1 MAGKGN
7 PMQGYQEAT
16 NQLLAINEQ
25 RKRNNAQA
33 KMEETL
39 QAAQNNTLAQ
49 ASEFVATQSPQAT
62 VQPANLNPATQNI
75 LGQYGLGQPKIQKT
89 SSSSQQVTKQNITIN
104 NKNTTITNNN
114 VSVPANSGGPIQGR
128 PIQFQDPGQIKFK
141 TWLSNSFAQQNEM
154 AAKRQRE
161 YEKRDSALVRNSNK
175 LMKRLEETGKSIAT
189 SLNPKNMASSMGN
202 QLKTLLMVFG
212 FAKLAKEWP
221 NLMTRVDEISSRV
234 GEIKDKVVS
243 FFSPDGG
250 LSKMLG
256 GKEGE
261 GPLTALKNLF
271 IDPKDGIFAYI
282 RTWLSARMGERR
294 EAIKTLAKP
303 DMSWNVGDGVGNNIS
318 RILGSVVGYLGDI
331 LSAIIDPTSAA
342 RNTVKAT
349 AEQAESEY
357 QNNNQKTLRENR
369 ANVVITDE
377 NGRSKGIATSA
388 GDQAI
393 VEGRYQGVKPGSV
406 DNQGNLT
413 NNPISSIAQGNELM
427 RAIDDSRRTG
437 NLQTATVAT
446 GFARLHNAAQENGKV
461 VLTEEF
467 LSHYLGQDGIR
478 ELGLQKGNYRYIVR
492 PKTHEEM
499 AMDLLSI
506 SRENE
511 DLRKWLTG
519 IGMFTGG
526 VVSGPGGVILGG
538 LGGNGI
544 GKLVEEYKK
553 WGLPETVVELRP
565 AGAEADYSKGE
576 RYVEGQNPQ
585 NLYEIT
591 PEQLQSIIDKIT
603 GKENIN
609 VDLNST
615 DFMRAIENSLIT
627 QDTPLRV
634 NRDID
639 IDQTYR
645 VNDMVERN
653 NAQLQTLRENSRAN
667 TAVNNTMDM
676 GRGLMNDISNRVSG
690 ISLFSNRQSATH
702 SRSDGQGNVNW
713 SDIRINKK
721 DNQQAHAGTGAIG
734 RENINRDYLYRLL
747 EREIGG
753 EWGRKEG
760 NANGCY
766 MNSADGGDQKN
777 HGNYGYGNTYSTL
790 KTWYTGPV
798 SFKLPNGEVKS
809 FNNLDNAD
817 AWFVNYC
824 RTNNTNGWQPA
835 SKKVVLTDETAR
847 AINSKALG
855 NFVDKYIVK
864 MDPDIMG
871 AMDEQTL
878 GGLLHIAYG
887 GQDRYMKLVN
897 FYRDHKEE
905 ALADLQSNNG
915 VHTEDFINRVMMT
928 TPEGAYAMHTRWEGR
943 HTDRRGVLTG
953 YHSFNYYSTDD
964 EWNRH
969 IDLAQSNRS
978 VQPTASPSDQ
988 QALNVGGVTLP
999 EVSVTASAINNMTSA
1014 SFTPGSSLSDNYP
1027 NAFSSNS
1034 GGNGSFTSVS
1044 SENPNYTANLNSIG
1058 TDVKT
1063 MLDIL
1068 GIMGQTDAQTLEA
1081 TNNVVSAVGSLR
1093 SSGTAYTPSSP
1104 SFTDGHYNQSPIS

>member
-1 MAGKGN
+1 MAGKVN

-25 RKRNNAQA
+25 RKSNNAQA

-62 VQPANLNPATQNI
+62 YQPANLNPATQNI

-89 SSSSQQVTKQNITIN
+89 SSSSQVTKQNITIN

-141 TWLSNSFAQQNEM
+141 TWLSNSFAQQNEQ
-154 AAKRQRE
+154 AAKRQRD

-175 LMKRLEETGKSIAT
+175 LMKKLEETGKSIAT

-202 QLKTLLMVFG
+202 QLKTLLFVFG

-221 NLMTRVDEISSRV
+221 NLMTWVDKIS
-234 GEIKDKVVS
+234 KKVSNIASDVKG

-256 GKEGE
+256 GKNGE

-271 IDPKDGIFAYI
+271 FDKNDGIFAYI

-294 EAIKTLAKP
+294 EAIKTLTKP
-303 DMSWNVGDGVGNNIS
+303 NMSWNVGDGVGNNIT
-318 RILGSVVGYLGDI
+318 RILGNVVGYLGDI

-377 NGRSKGIATSA
+377 NGRSKGVATSA

-427 RAIDDSRRTG
+427 RVIDDSRRTG

-526 VVSGPGGVILGG
+526 VVSGPGGVIFGG
-538 LGGNGI
+538 LGGNGL
-544 GKLVEEYKK
+544 GKLIEEYKK
-553 WGLPETVVELRP
+553 RGLPETVVELRP

-591 PEQLQSIIDKIT
+591 SEQLQSIIDKIT

-615 DFMRAIENSLIT
+615 DFMRAIESSLIT

-690 ISLFSNRQSATH
+690 ISLFSNRQSATYN
-702 SRSDGQGNVNW
+702 RGERGDVAW

-721 DNQQAHAGTGAIG
+721 DDKQAHAGTGAIG
-734 RENINRDYLYRLL
+734 KENINREYLTNLL
-747 EREIGG
+747 NREISG
-753 EWGRKEG
+753 EFGRREG
-760 NANGCY
+760 RPDQCY
-766 MNSADGGDQKN
+766 VNPLDGGAQAG
-777 HGNYGYGNTYSTL
+777 HGNYGYGNTYNTL
-790 KTWYTGPV
+790 KNLYQGPV
-798 SFKLPNGEVKS
+798 SFKMPDGTVHTEP
-809 FNNLDNAD
+809 NLDAAD
-817 AWFVNYC
+817 KWFVAYWKANAPG
-824 RTNNTNGWQPA
+824 NKMPA
-835 SKKVVLTDETAR
+835 NKRVYLTSQSAE
-847 AINSKALG
+847 AINKASFKHFIDGAL
-855 NFVDKYIVK
+855 K
-864 MDPDIMG
+864 MDHEIMG

-887 GQDRYMKLVN
+887 GMGRYNKLID
-897 FYRDHKEE
+897 FYKNNKEE

-915 VHTEDFINRVMMT
+915 VHTEDFINRVMMNT
-928 TPEGAYAMHTRWEGR
+928 SDGLYAMQTDNANGTHF
-943 HTDRRGVLTG
+943 DRRGYLSG
-953 YHSFNYYSTDD
+953 YQAFNVYSAD
-964 EWNRH
+964 EWNQH
-969 IDLAQSNRS
+969 LDLAQSNRS

-988 QALNVGGVTLP
+988 QALNIGGVTLP
-999 EVSVTASAINNMTSA
+999 EVSVTASAINNTAQA

-1027 NAFSSNS
+1027 NAFSGNS
-1034 GGNGSFTSVS
+1034 GGNDSFTSVS
-1044 SENPNYTANLNSIG
+1044 SENPNYTSSLNSMG

-1063 MLDIL
+1063 MLSIL
-1068 GIMGQTDAQTLEA
+1068 RIMGQTDAQTLEA

>member
-1 MAGKGN
+1 MAGKVN

-25 RKRNNAQA
+25 RKSNNAQA

-49 ASEFVATQSPQAT
+49 ASEFVASQNPQIT

-141 TWLSNSFAQQNEM
+141 TWLSNSFAQQNEL

-175 LMKRLEETGKSIAT
+175 LMKKLEETGKSIAT
-189 SLNPKNMASSMGN
+189 GLNPKNMASNMGS

-212 FAKLAKEWP
+212 FARLAKEWP
-221 NLMTRVDEISSRV
+221 NLMTRVDEISKKVS
-234 GEIKDKVVS
+234 EIKDNVFK
-243 FFSPDGG
+243 FFDKNGG

-271 IDPKDGIFAYI
+271 FDKNDGIFAYI

-349 AEQAESEY
+349 AERAETEY
-357 QNNNQKTLRENR
+357 QDNNQKTLRENR

-406 DNQGNLT
+406 DSQGNLT

-467 LSHYLGQDGIR
+467 LSHYLGGQEGIR

-492 PKTHEEM
+492 PKTKEEM

-506 SRENE
+506 SHENE
-511 DLRKWLTG
+511 ELRKWLTG

-544 GKLVEEYKK
+544 GKLVEKYKK

-585 NLYEIT
+585 NLYEVT
-591 PEQLQSIIDKIT
+591 PEQLQNIIDKIT

-609 VDLNST
+609 VDLNSA
-615 DFMRAIENSLIT
+615 DFMRSVESSLIT

-667 TAVNNTMDM
+667 TAVNNTKDV
-676 GRGLMNDISNRVSG
+676 GRGLFNNAKDRVSG
-690 ISLFSNRQSATH
+690 IISPEKVKKVNPSNIDSGDLSGVIEASKRGVFYSDSSGGYIPLGADLSGFMHKCTSGPATFY
-702 SRSDGQGNVNW
+702 D
-713 SDIRINKK
+713 D
-721 DNQQAHAGTGAIG
+721 GTGGKIKLNGKWWNTGSPKTATG
-734 RENINRDYLYRLL
+734 TNID
-747 EREIGG
+747 
-753 EWGRKEG
+753 KEG
-760 NANGCY
+760 
-766 MNSADGGDQKN
+766 
-777 HGNYGYGNTYSTL
+777 
-790 KTWYTGPV
+790 
-798 SFKLPNGEVKS
+798 FKLVWNGTAEQGWDTSRIKATGFELQPGDIMLNFGRGKNGNSSHAQMWNGEEWISDTHQGQRSFVYRGGGRLGDKS
-809 FNNLDNAD
+809 AQIWRYD
-817 AWFVNYC
+817 AGIEKQN
-824 RTNNTNGWQPA
+824 
-835 SKKVVLTDETAR
+835 
-847 AINSKALG
+847 
-855 NFVDKYIVK
+855 
-864 MDPDIMG
+864 
-871 AMDEQTL
+871 
-878 GGLLHIAYG
+878 
-887 GQDRYMKLVN
+887 
-897 FYRDHKEE
+897 
-905 ALADLQSNNG
+905 
-915 VHTEDFINRVMMT
+915 
-928 TPEGAYAMHTRWEGR
+928 
-943 HTDRRGVLTG
+943 
-953 YHSFNYYSTDD
+953 
-964 EWNRH
+964 
-969 IDLAQSNRS
+969 IDLASSEVEADGLLDQEDVNSGFTAFENEQLASN
-978 VQPTASPSDQ
+978 V
-988 QALNVGGVTLP
+988 LP
-999 EVSVTASAINNMTSA
+999 EIDVTPSSINTPIPEYTATVDYSSANISNDYPGVFSNGGAKGNN
-1014 SFTPGSSLSDNYP
+1014 N
-1027 NAFSSNS
+1027 
-1034 GGNGSFTSVS
+1034 FTSTS
-1044 SENPNYTANLNSIG
+1044 KENPNYTADLNSIVA
-1058 TDVKT
+1058 DLKT
-1063 MLDIL
+1063 MLGVL
-1068 GIMGQTDAQTLEA
+1068 NIMGQTDAQTLEA

-1093 SSGTAYTPSSP
+1093 SNNNQPSIPYAP
-1104 SFTDGHYNQSPIS
+1104 SFTDGQYNQNPRS

>member
-1 MAGKGN
+1 MAGKVN

-25 RKRNNAQA
+25 RKSNNAQA
-33 KMEETL
+33 KMEEAL
-39 QAAQNNTLAQ
+39 QTAQNNTLAQ

-62 VQPANLNPATQNI
+62 YQPANLNPATQNI

-89 SSSSQQVTKQNITIN
+89 TSSSQQVTKQNITIN

-141 TWLSNSFAQQNEM
+141 TWLSNSFAQQNEQ
-154 AAKRQRE
+154 AAKRQRD

-175 LMKRLEETGKSIAT
+175 LMKKLEETGKNIAT

-202 QLKTLLMVFG
+202 QLKTLLFVFG
-212 FAKLAKEWP
+212 FARLAKEWP
-221 NLMTRVDEISSRV
+221 NLMQKIDDIR
-234 GEIKDKVVS
+234 DKVETIKGKVID

-250 LSKMLG
+250 LARMLG
-256 GKEGE
+256 GKNGE

-271 IDPKDGIFAYI
+271 FDKNDGIFAYI

-294 EAIKTLAKP
+294 EAIKTLTKP
-303 DMSWNVGDGVGNNIS
+303 DMSWNIGDGVGNNIT
-318 RILGSVVGYLGDI
+318 RILGNVVGYLGDI

-357 QNNNQKTLRENR
+357 QDNNQRTLRENR

-377 NGRSKGIATSA
+377 NGRSKGITTSA

-406 DNQGNLT
+406 DNKGNLT

-492 PKTHEEM
+492 PKTKEEM

-511 DLRKWLTG
+511 ELRKWLTG

-585 NLYEIT
+585 NIYEVT
-591 PEQLQSIIDKIT
+591 PEQLQSIINKIT

-609 VDLNST
+609 VDLNSA
-615 DFMRAIENSLIT
+615 DFMRSVESSLIT
-627 QDTPLRV
+627 QNTPLRV

-645 VNDMVERN
+645 VNDMIERN
-653 NAQLQTLRENSRAN
+653 NIQLQTLRENSRAN
-667 TAVNNTMDM
+667 TAVNNTMNTARNVANQVGNWAGETFGWTPGSANFNSGDLSGVIQASKRGVFYSNESDSHGEGSHGPSSPGESRKGYIKM
-676 GRGLMNDISNRVSG
+676 KTYGVDKKAFQHKCTSGPETFYYDGTGGKVDIRHPKDGKSVWWNTGSPKTATDSRLDKVGFKKIFIGPVLKTTKDVKDAMKKNGLDLKPGDIMTMFGKSGDYVSSHAQMWNGEQWVSDTYQGDLAFVYKQGRPGINGESVQIWRYDNSNNDNLSVDNAVKKGDNG
-690 ISLFSNRQSATH
+690 IS
-702 SRSDGQGNVNW
+702 
-713 SDIRINKK
+713 
-721 DNQQAHAGTGAIG
+721 
-734 RENINRDYLYRLL
+734 
-747 EREIGG
+747 
-753 EWGRKEG
+753 
-760 NANGCY
+760 
-766 MNSADGGDQKN
+766 
-777 HGNYGYGNTYSTL
+777 
-790 KTWYTGPV
+790 P
-798 SFKLPNGEVKS
+798 
-809 FNNLDNAD
+809 
-817 AWFVNYC
+817 
-824 RTNNTNGWQPA
+824 
-835 SKKVVLTDETAR
+835 
-847 AINSKALG
+847 
-855 NFVDKYIVK
+855 
-864 MDPDIMG
+864 DPDEEIDS
-871 AMDEQTL
+871 A
-878 GGLLHIAYG
+878 
-887 GQDRYMKLVN
+887 N
-897 FYRDHKEE
+897 FT
-905 ALADLQSNNG
+905 N
-915 VHTEDFINRVMMT
+915 T
-928 TPEGAYAMHTRWEGR
+928 
-943 HTDRRGVLTG
+943 
-953 YHSFNYYSTDD
+953 
-964 EWNRH
+964 
-969 IDLAQSNRS
+969 
-978 VQPTASPSDQ
+978 SPSEQ
-988 QALNVGGVTLP
+988 QPLSVGRITLP
-999 EVSVTASAINNMTSA
+999 EVSVTASAINNTAQA

-1027 NAFSSNS
+1027 SAFSGTSGSNVEFENIQKTNTHS
-1034 GGNGSFTSVS
+1034 YLSSFDIVNRNLRTIQGLLQLDVNANADTLDATQHMTSV
-1044 SENPNYTANLNSIG
+1044 
-1058 TDVKT
+1058 
-1063 MLDIL
+1063 L
-1068 GIMGQTDAQTLEA
+1068 G
-1081 TNNVVSAVGSLR
+1081 NLR
-1093 SSGTAYTPSSP
+1093 SNKPVTPP
-1104 SFTDGHYNQSPIS
+1104 SATSWTDTKYDI

>member
-1 MAGKGN
+1 MAGKVN

-25 RKRNNAQA
+25 RKSNNAQA

-141 TWLSNSFAQQNEM
+141 TWLSNSFAQQNEQ

-161 YEKRDSALVRNSNK
+161 YEKRDAALVRNSNK

-189 SLNPKNMASSMGN
+189 GLNPKNMASSMGN

-212 FAKLAKEWP
+212 FARLAKEWP
-221 NLMTRVDEISSRV
+221 NLMTWVDGISKKVSNIASD
-234 GEIKDKVVS
+234 IKG

-250 LSKMLG
+250 LAKMLG
-256 GKEGE
+256 GKNGE

-271 IDPKDGIFAYI
+271 FDKNDGIFAYI
-282 RTWLSARMGERR
+282 KTWLSARMGERR
-294 EAIKTLAKP
+294 EAIKTLTKP
-303 DMSWNVGDGVGNNIS
+303 DMSWNIGDGVGNNIT
-318 RILGSVVGYLGDI
+318 RILGNVVGYLGDI

-357 QNNNQKTLRENR
+357 QDNNQKTLRENR

-377 NGRSKGIATSA
+377 NGESKGITTSA

-406 DNQGNLT
+406 DSQGNLT

-427 RAIDDSRRTG
+427 RAIDDSRSTG
-437 NLQTATVAT
+437 NLQTAAVAT

-467 LSHYLGQDGIR
+467 LSHYLGGQEGIR

-492 PKTHEEM
+492 PKTKEEM

-511 DLRKWLTG
+511 KLRKWLTG

-538 LGGNGI
+538 LGGNGS

-585 NLYEIT
+585 NLYEVT
-591 PEQLQSIIDKIT
+591 PEQLQKIIDKIT

-609 VDLNST
+609 VDLNSA
-615 DFMRAIENSLIT
+615 DFMRSVESSLIT

-634 NRDID
+634 NKDID

-667 TAVNNTMDM
+667 TAVNNTKDM

-690 ISLFSNRQSATH
+690 ISLFSNRQSATYN
-702 SRSDGQGNVNW
+702 RGERGDVAW
-713 SDIRINKK
+713 SDIRIHKK
-721 DNQQAHAGTGAIG
+721 DDKQAHAGTGAIG
-734 RENINRDYLYRLL
+734 KENINREYLTNLL
-747 EREIGG
+747 NREISG
-753 EWGRKEG
+753 EFGRKEG
-760 NANGCY
+760 RHDQCY
-766 MNSADGGDQKN
+766 VNPLDGGAQAG
-777 HGNYGYGNTYSTL
+777 HGNYGYGNTYNTL
-790 KTWYTGPV
+790 KNLYQGPV
-798 SFKLPNGEVKS
+798 SFKMPDGTVHTEP
-809 FNNLDNAD
+809 NLDAAD
-817 AWFVNYC
+817 KWFVAYWKANAPG
-824 RTNNTNGWQPA
+824 NKMPA
-835 SKKVVLTDETAR
+835 NKRVYLTSQSAE
-847 AINSKALG
+847 AINKASFKHFIDGAL
-855 NFVDKYIVK
+855 K
-864 MDPDIMG
+864 MDPEIMG

-887 GQDRYMKLVN
+887 GMGRYNKLID
-897 FYRDHKEE
+897 FYKNHKEE

-915 VHTEDFINRVMMT
+915 VHTEDFINRVMMNT
-928 TPEGAYAMHTRWEGR
+928 SEGLYAMQTDNANGTHF
-943 HTDRRGVLTG
+943 DRRGYLSG
-953 YHSFNYYSTDD
+953 YQAFNVYSAD
-964 EWNRH
+964 EWNQH
-969 IDLAQSNRS
+969 LDLAQSNRS
-978 VQPTASPSDQ
+978 VQPTASQNDQ

-999 EVSVTASAINNMTSA
+999 EVSVTASAINNTAPA

-1027 NAFSSNS
+1027 SAFSSNT
-1034 GGNGSFTSVS
+1034 GDNSFTSTT
-1044 SENPNYTANLNSIG
+1044 SESPNYTSSLNSMG

-1063 MLDIL
+1063 MLGIL
-1068 GIMGQTDAQTLEA
+1068 RIMGQTDAQTLEA

-1093 SSGTAYTPSSP
+1093 SSGTAYTPPSP

>member
-1 MAGKGN
+1 MAGKVN

-25 RKRNNAQA
+25 RKSNNAQA

-75 LGQYGLGQPKIQKT
+75 LGQYGLGQPRMQKTT

-114 VSVPANSGGPIQGR
+114 VSVPANIGGPVQGR

-141 TWLSNSFAQQNEM
+141 SWLSNSFAQQNEM

-221 NLMTRVDEISSRV
+221 NLMTWVNKISKEVSNIASD
-234 GEIKDKVVS
+234 IKG

-250 LSKMLG
+250 LAKMLG
-256 GKEGE
+256 GKDGE

-271 IDPKDGIFAYI
+271 FDKNNGIFAYI

-349 AEQAESEY
+349 AEQAETEY
-357 QNNNQKTLRENR
+357 QDNNQKTLRENR

-377 NGRSKGIATSA
+377 NGRSVGIATSA

-406 DNQGNLT
+406 DSQGNLT

-467 LSHYLGQDGIR
+467 LSHYLGQEGIR

-492 PKTHEEM
+492 PKTREEM

-511 DLRKWLTG
+511 ELRKWLTG
-519 IGMFTGG
+519 IGMFAGG
-526 VVSGPGGVILGG
+526 VLGG

-544 GKLVEEYKK
+544 GKLVKEYKK
-553 WGLPETVVELRP
+553 RELPETVVELRP

-576 RYVEGQNPQ
+576 RYVEGRNPQ
-585 NLYEIT
+585 NLYEVT
-591 PEQLQSIIDKIT
+591 PEQLQKIIDKIT
-603 GKENIN
+603 GKENVN
-609 VDLNST
+609 VDLNSA
-615 DFMRAIENSLIT
+615 DFMRAIESSLIT

-667 TAVNNTMDM
+667 TAVNNT
-676 GRGLMNDISNRVSG
+676 RETFSGLLDGARERFDNIFTFTGSSNINKEIPESKKSSGLFKGLAKGSKELKKKFVKVLRPEIVKKLKNEGKPEEFTDILLAQMATESAWGHNEAGAYNLSG
-690 ISLFSNRQSATH
+690 IKALKN
-702 SRSDGQGNVNW
+702 SDGTPKDPDHAALLQTFEYF
-713 SDIRINKK
+713 K
-721 DNQQAHAGTGAIG
+721 DNDRSKHKFPEIISIEQKSDG
-734 RENINRDYLYRLL
+734 RYLWKVKDYFRTFDSLKDYLDYYVRLIDSKWRVFEGDGTVQDYVNRL
-747 EREIGG
+747 GTDYGKGKYFTADPVKYANLVSTQI
-753 EWGRKEG
+753 KEVR
-760 NANGCY
+760 NIASELQNEY
-766 MNSADGGDQKN
+766 NTNPDAFLAESN
-777 HGNYGYGNTYSTL
+777 FGNTS
-790 KTWYTGPV
+790 
-798 SFKLPNGEVKS
+798 
-809 FNNLDNAD
+809 
-817 AWFVNYC
+817 
-824 RTNNTNGWQPA
+824 
-835 SKKVVLTDETAR
+835 
-847 AINSKALG
+847 
-855 NFVDKYIVK
+855 
-864 MDPDIMG
+864 
-871 AMDEQTL
+871 
-878 GGLLHIAYG
+878 
-887 GQDRYMKLVN
+887 
-897 FYRDHKEE
+897 
-905 ALADLQSNNG
+905 
-915 VHTEDFINRVMMT
+915 
-928 TPEGAYAMHTRWEGR
+928 
-943 HTDRRGVLTG
+943 
-953 YHSFNYYSTDD
+953 
-964 EWNRH
+964 
-969 IDLAQSNRS
+969 
-978 VQPTASPSDQ
+978 
-988 QALNVGGVTLP
+988 TLP
-999 EVSVTASAINNMTSA
+999 EVEITAEDPNKYMPTYSPFNNNSNLG
-1014 SFTPGSSLSDNYP
+1014 SSYSPYVSYSSNSSLSDNYP
-1027 NAFSSNS
+1027 NAFSGSN
-1034 GGNGSFTSVS
+1034 GGNSDFSSISPVNPDYTSS
-1044 SENPNYTANLNSIG
+1044 LASMGA
-1058 TDVKT
+1058 DVKT
-1063 MLDIL
+1063 MLGIL
-1068 GIMGQTDAQTLEA
+1068 RIMGQTDAQTLEA

-1104 SFTDGHYNQSPIS
+1104 SFTDGHYNQSSIS

>member
-25 RKRNNAQA
+25 RKSNNAQA

-62 VQPANLNPATQNI
+62 YQPANLNPATQNI

-89 SSSSQQVTKQNITIN
+89 SSSSQVTKQNITIN

-141 TWLSNSFAQQNEM
+141 TWLSNSFAQQNEQ
-154 AAKRQRE
+154 AAKRQRD

-175 LMKRLEETGKSIAT
+175 LMKKLEETGKSIAT

-202 QLKTLLMVFG
+202 QLKTLLFVFG

-221 NLMTRVDEISSRV
+221 NLMTWVDKIS
-234 GEIKDKVVS
+234 KKVS
-243 FFSPDGG
+243 NIASDINGFFSPDGG

-256 GKEGE
+256 GKNGE

-271 IDPKDGIFAYI
+271 FDKNDGIFAYI

-294 EAIKTLAKP
+294 EAIKTLTKP
-303 DMSWNVGDGVGNNIS
+303 NMSWNVGDGVGNNIT
-318 RILGSVVGYLGDI
+318 RILGNVVGYLGDI

-377 NGRSKGIATSA
+377 NGRSKGVATSA

-427 RAIDDSRRTG
+427 RVIDDSRRTG

-467 LSHYLGQDGIR
+467 LSHYLGQNGIR

-492 PKTHEEM
+492 PKTYEEM

-519 IGMFTGG
+519 IGMVTGG

-538 LGGNGI
+538 LGGNGL
-544 GKLVEEYKK
+544 GKLAEEYKK
-553 WGLPETVVELRP
+553 RGLPETVVELRP
-565 AGAEADYSKGE
+565 AGSEADYSKGE

-585 NLYEIT
+585 NLYEVT
-591 PEQLQSIIDKIT
+591 PEQLQKIIDKIT

-609 VDLNST
+609 VDLNSA
-615 DFMRAIENSLIT
+615 DFMRAIESSLIT
-627 QDTPLRV
+627 QDTPLKV

-676 GRGLMNDISNRVSG
+676 GRGLINDISNRVSG
-690 ISLFSNRQSATH
+690 ISLFSNRQSATYN
-702 SRSDGQGNVNW
+702 RGERGDVAW

-721 DNQQAHAGTGAIG
+721 DDKQAHAGTGAIG
-734 RENINRDYLYRLL
+734 KENINREYLTNLL
-747 EREIGG
+747 NREISG
-753 EWGRKEG
+753 EFGRREG
-760 NANGCY
+760 RPDQCY
-766 MNSADGGDQKN
+766 VNPLDGGAQAG
-777 HGNYGYGNTYSTL
+777 HGNYGYGNTYNTL
-790 KTWYTGPV
+790 KNLYQGPV
-798 SFKLPNGEVKS
+798 SFKMPNGTVHTEPS
-809 FNNLDNAD
+809 LDAAD
-817 AWFVNYC
+817 KWFVAYWKANAPG
-824 RTNNTNGWQPA
+824 NKMPA
-835 SKKVVLTDETAR
+835 NKRVDLTPQSAE
-847 AINSKALG
+847 AINKASFK
-855 NFVDKYIVK
+855 NFIDGALK
-864 MDPDIMG
+864 MDPEIMG

-887 GQDRYMKLVN
+887 GIGRYNKLVD
-897 FYRDHKEE
+897 FYKNHKEE

-915 VHTEDFINRVMMT
+915 VHTEDFINRVMMNT
-928 TPEGAYAMHTRWEGR
+928 SEGLYAMQTDNTNGTHF
-943 HTDRRGVLTG
+943 DRRGYLSG
-953 YHSFNYYSTDD
+953 YQAFNVYSAD
-964 EWNRH
+964 EWNQH
-969 IDLAQSNRS
+969 LDLAQSNRS
-978 VQPTASPSDQ
+978 IQPAASHSEQ
-988 QALNVGGVTLP
+988 QSLGVGAVTLP
-999 EVSVTASAINNMTSA
+999 EVSVTASAINNTAQA

-1027 NAFSSNS
+1027 SAFSSSTGDN
-1034 GGNGSFTSVS
+1034 SFTSTT
-1044 SENPNYTANLNSIG
+1044 SENPNYTSSLNSMG

-1063 MLDIL
+1063 MLGIL
-1068 GIMGQTDAQTLEA
+1068 RIMGQTDAQTLEA
-1081 TNNVVSAVGSLR
+1081 TNNVVSAVGSLKGG
-1093 SSGTAYTPSSP
+1093 GTAYTPPPST
-1104 SFTDGHYNQSPIS
+1104 SFTDEHYNQNPIS

>member
-25 RKRNNAQA
+25 RKSNNAQA

-128 PIQFQDPGQIKFK
+128 PVQFQDPGQIKFK
-141 TWLSNSFAQQNEM
+141 TWLSNSFAQQNEQ

-161 YEKRDSALVRNSNK
+161 YEKRDAALVRNSNK

-189 SLNPKNMASSMGN
+189 GLNPKNMASSMGN

-221 NLMTRVDEISSRV
+221 NLMQGIDDIRNKVET
-234 GEIKDKVVS
+234 IKGKVVD

-250 LSKMLG
+250 LARMLG
-256 GKEGE
+256 GKNGE

-271 IDPKDGIFAYI
+271 FDKNDGIFAYI

-294 EAIKTLAKP
+294 EAIKTLTKP
-303 DMSWNVGDGVGNNIS
+303 DMSWNIGDGVGNNIT
-318 RILGSVVGYLGDI
+318 RILGNVVGYLGDI
-331 LSAIIDPTSAA
+331 LSAIIDPTSTA

-357 QNNNQKTLRENR
+357 QDNNQRTLRENR

-406 DNQGNLT
+406 DSQGNLT

-467 LSHYLGQDGIR
+467 LSHYLGGQEGIR

-492 PKTHEEM
+492 PKTREEM

-511 DLRKWLTG
+511 ELRKWLTG
-519 IGMFTGG
+519 IGIFTGG
-526 VVSGPGGVILGG
+526 VLGG

-585 NLYEIT
+585 NLYEVT

-609 VDLNST
+609 VDLNSA
-615 DFMRAIENSLIT
+615 DFMRSVESSLIT
-627 QDTPLRV
+627 QNTPLRV

-667 TAVNNTMDM
+667 TAVNNTMNTARNVANQV
-676 GRGLMNDISNRVSG
+676 GNWAGETFGWTPSSTNFSSGNLSGVIEASKRGVFYSDSSDSAGEGSHGPSSPGENRRGYIRMKTFGVDANAFQHKCTSG
-690 ISLFSNRQSATH
+690 PETFYY
-702 SRSDGQGNVNW
+702 DGTGGKV
-713 SDIRINKK
+713 DIRHPKDEGPKSKFTVWWNTGSPWTATDSRLDRVGFKKVFIGPVLKRTKDVQEAMREKGQELKPGDIMVMFGYSPNSSGNKNRSHAQIWNGEQWVSDTYQGDLAFVYPQGRPGINGESVQIWRY
-721 DNQQAHAGTGAIG
+721 DNSNNDNLAA
-734 RENINRDYLYRLL
+734 NM
-747 EREIGG
+747 EIGG
-753 EWGRKEG
+753 ESS
-760 NANGCY
+760 NL
-766 MNSADGGDQKN
+766 SPD
-777 HGNYGYGNTYSTL
+777 
-790 KTWYTGPV
+790 PV
-798 SFKLPNGEVKS
+798 SENDVDQFNGS
-809 FNNLDNAD
+809 
-817 AWFVNYC
+817 
-824 RTNNTNGWQPA
+824 
-835 SKKVVLTDETAR
+835 
-847 AINSKALG
+847 
-855 NFVDKYIVK
+855 
-864 MDPDIMG
+864 
-871 AMDEQTL
+871 
-878 GGLLHIAYG
+878 
-887 GQDRYMKLVN
+887 
-897 FYRDHKEE
+897 
-905 ALADLQSNNG
+905 
-915 VHTEDFINRVMMT
+915 VM
-928 TPEGAYAMHTRWEGR
+928 
-943 HTDRRGVLTG
+943 
-953 YHSFNYYSTDD
+953 
-964 EWNRH
+964 
-969 IDLAQSNRS
+969 
-978 VQPTASPSDQ
+978 
-988 QALNVGGVTLP
+988 LP
-999 EVSVTASAINNMTSA
+999 EVEITADSSSGYIPTYNPFQNNPNQNSSYSPYVSYSPNS
-1014 SFTPGSSLSDNYP
+1014 SFSNDYP
-1027 NAFSSNS
+1027 NAFSGNS
-1034 GGNGSFTSVS
+1034 GGNNSFTSTS
-1044 SENPNYTANLNSIG
+1044 STTPNYTSSLNSMG

-1068 GIMGQTDAQTLEA
+1068 RIMGQTDAQTLEA

-1093 SSGTAYTPSSP
+1093 NSGTTAYTPPSP

>member
-25 RKRNNAQA
+25 RKSNNAQA

-62 VQPANLNPATQNI
+62 YQPANLNPATQNI

-89 SSSSQQVTKQNITIN
+89 SSSSQVTKQNITIN

-141 TWLSNSFAQQNEM
+141 TWLSNSFAQQNEQ
-154 AAKRQRE
+154 AAKRQRD

-175 LMKRLEETGKSIAT
+175 LMKKLEETGKSIAT
-189 SLNPKNMASSMGN
+189 SLNPKNMASSMGK
-202 QLKTLLMVFG
+202 QLKTLLFVFG

-221 NLMTRVDEISSRV
+221 NLMTWVDKIS
-234 GEIKDKVVS
+234 KKVSNIASDVKG
-243 FFSPDGG
+243 FFSPDGR

-256 GKEGE
+256 GKNGE

-271 IDPKDGIFAYI
+271 FDKNDGIFAYI

-294 EAIKTLAKP
+294 EAIKTLTKP
-303 DMSWNVGDGVGNNIS
+303 NMSWNVGDGVGNNIT
-318 RILGSVVGYLGDI
+318 RILGNVVGYLGDI

-349 AEQAESEY
+349 AEQVELEY

-377 NGRSKGIATSA
+377 NGRSKGVATSA

-427 RAIDDSRRTG
+427 RVIDDSRRTG

-467 LSHYLGQDGIR
+467 LSHYLGQNGIR

-519 IGMFTGG
+519 IGMVTGT
-526 VVSGPGGVILGG
+526 VAGPAGIILGG
-538 LGGNGI
+538 LNGNGL

-553 WGLPETVVELRP
+553 RGLPETVVELRP

-585 NLYEIT
+585 NLYEVT
-591 PEQLQSIIDKIT
+591 SEQLQKIIDKIT

-609 VDLNST
+609 VDLNSA
-615 DFMRAIENSLIT
+615 DFMRAIESSLIT
-627 QDTPLRV
+627 QDTPLKV

-676 GRGLMNDISNRVSG
+676 GRGLINDISNRVSG
-690 ISLFSNRQSATH
+690 ISLFSNRQSATYN
-702 SRSDGQGNVNW
+702 RGERGDVAW

-721 DNQQAHAGTGAIG
+721 DDKQAHAGTGAIG
-734 RENINRDYLYRLL
+734 KENINREYLTNLL
-747 EREIGG
+747 NREISG
-753 EWGRKEG
+753 EFGRREG
-760 NANGCY
+760 RPDQCY
-766 MNSADGGDQKN
+766 VNPLDGGAQAG
-777 HGNYGYGNTYSTL
+777 HGNYGYGNTYNTL
-790 KTWYTGPV
+790 KNLYQGPV
-798 SFKLPNGEVKS
+798 SFKMPNGTVHTEPS
-809 FNNLDNAD
+809 LDAAD
-817 AWFVNYC
+817 KWFVAYWKANAPG
-824 RTNNTNGWQPA
+824 NKMPA
-835 SKKVVLTDETAR
+835 NKRVDLTPQSAE
-847 AINSKALG
+847 AINKASFK
-855 NFVDKYIVK
+855 NFIDGALK
-864 MDPDIMG
+864 MDPEIMG

-887 GQDRYMKLVN
+887 GIGRYNKLVD
-897 FYRDHKEE
+897 FYKNHKEE

-915 VHTEDFINRVMMT
+915 VHTEDFINRVMMNT
-928 TPEGAYAMHTRWEGR
+928 SEGLYAMQTDNTNGTHF
-943 HTDRRGVLTG
+943 DRRGYLSG
-953 YHSFNYYSTDD
+953 YQAFNVYSAD
-964 EWNRH
+964 EWNQH
-969 IDLAQSNRS
+969 LDLAQSNRS
-978 VQPTASPSDQ
+978 IQPAASYSEQ
-988 QALNVGGVTLP
+988 QPLGVGGVTLP
-999 EVSVTASAINNMTSA
+999 EVSVTASAINNTAQA
-1014 SFTPGSSLSDNYP
+1014 SFTPESSLSDNYP
-1027 NAFSSNS
+1027 SAFSSSTGDN
-1034 GGNGSFTSVS
+1034 SFTSTT
-1044 SENPNYTANLNSIG
+1044 SENPNYTSSLNSMG

-1063 MLDIL
+1063 MLGIL
-1068 GIMGQTDAQTLEA
+1068 RIMGQTDAQTLEA
-1081 TNNVVSAVGSLR
+1081 TNNVVSAVGSLKGG
-1093 SSGTAYTPSSP
+1093 GTAYTPPPST
-1104 SFTDGHYNQSPIS
+1104 SFTDEHYNQNPIS

>member
-25 RKRNNAQA
+25 RKSNNAQA
-33 KMEETL
+33 KMEEAL
-39 QAAQNNTLAQ
+39 QTAQNNTLAQ

-62 VQPANLNPATQNI
+62 YQPANLNPATQNI

-141 TWLSNSFAQQNEM
+141 TWLSNSFAQQNEQ
-154 AAKRQRE
+154 AAKRQRD

-175 LMKRLEETGKSIAT
+175 LMKKLEETGKSIAT

-202 QLKTLLMVFG
+202 QLKTLLFVFG

-221 NLMTRVDEISSRV
+221 NLMTWVDKIS
-234 GEIKDKVVS
+234 KKVS
-243 FFSPDGG
+243 NIASDISGFFSPDGG
-250 LSKMLG
+250 LAKMLG
-256 GKEGE
+256 GKDGE
-261 GPLTALKNLF
+261 GPLTAIKNLF
-271 IDPKDGIFAYI
+271 FDKNDGIFAYI

-294 EAIKTLAKP
+294 EAIKTLTKP
-303 DMSWNVGDGVGNNIS
+303 DMSWNVGDGVGNNIT
-318 RILGSVVGYLGDI
+318 RILGNVVGYLGDI

-349 AEQAESEY
+349 AEQEETEY
-357 QNNNQKTLRENR
+357 QDNNQKILRENR

-377 NGRSKGIATSA
+377 NGRSKGVATSA
-388 GDQAI
+388 GDKAI

-427 RAIDDSRRTG
+427 RAIDDSRSTG

-467 LSHYLGQDGIR
+467 LSHYLGGQEGIR

-492 PKTHEEM
+492 PKTKEEM

-511 DLRKWLTG
+511 ELRKWLTS

-544 GKLVEEYKK
+544 GELVKKYKK

-585 NLYEIT
+585 NLYEVT
-591 PEQLQSIIDKIT
+591 PEQLQKIIDKIT

-609 VDLNST
+609 VDLNSA
-615 DFMRAIENSLIT
+615 DFMRAIESSLIT

-645 VNDMVERN
+645 INDMVERN

-667 TAVNNTMDM
+667 TAVNNTIDM
-676 GRGLMNDISNRVSG
+676 GRGLINDISNRVSG
-690 ISLFSNRQSATH
+690 ISLFSNRQSATYN
-702 SRSDGQGNVNW
+702 RGERGNVAW

-721 DNQQAHAGTGAIG
+721 DDKQAHAGTGAIG
-734 RENINRDYLYRLL
+734 KENINREYLTNLL
-747 EREIGG
+747 NREISG
-753 EWGRKEG
+753 EFGRKEG
-760 NANGCY
+760 RPDQCY
-766 MNSADGGDQKN
+766 VNPLDGGAQAG
-777 HGNYGYGNTYSTL
+777 HGNYGYGNTYNTL
-790 KTWYTGPV
+790 KNLYQGPV
-798 SFKLPNGEVKS
+798 SFKMPDGTVHTEPS
-809 FNNLDNAD
+809 LDAAD
-817 AWFVNYC
+817 KWFVAYWRANAPG
-824 RTNNTNGWQPA
+824 NKMPA
-835 SKKVVLTDETAR
+835 NKRVYLTSQSAE
-847 AINSKALG
+847 AINKASFKHFIDGAL
-855 NFVDKYIVK
+855 N
-864 MDPDIMG
+864 MDPEIMG

-887 GQDRYMKLVN
+887 GMGRYNKLID
-897 FYRDHKEE
+897 FYKNHKEE

-915 VHTEDFINRVMMT
+915 VHTEDFINRVMMNT
-928 TPEGAYAMHTRWEGR
+928 SEGLYAMQTDNANGTHF
-943 HTDRRGVLTG
+943 DRRGYLSG
-953 YHSFNYYSTDD
+953 YQAFNVYNAD
-964 EWNRH
+964 EWNQH
-969 IDLAQSNRS
+969 LDLAQSNRS
-978 VQPTASPSDQ
+978 VQPTASQNDQ

-999 EVSVTASAINNMTSA
+999 EVSVTASAINNTAQA

-1027 NAFSSNS
+1027 SVFSSSTGDN
-1034 GGNGSFTSVS
+1034 SFTSTT
-1044 SENPNYTANLNSIG
+1044 SENPNYTSSLNSMG

-1063 MLDIL
+1063 MLGIL
-1068 GIMGQTDAQTLEA
+1068 RIMGQTDAQTLEA
-1081 TNNVVSAVGSLR
+1081 TNNVVSAVGSLKGG
-1093 SSGTAYTPSSP
+1093 GTAYTPPPST
-1104 SFTDGHYNQSPIS
+1104 SFTDEHYNQNPIS